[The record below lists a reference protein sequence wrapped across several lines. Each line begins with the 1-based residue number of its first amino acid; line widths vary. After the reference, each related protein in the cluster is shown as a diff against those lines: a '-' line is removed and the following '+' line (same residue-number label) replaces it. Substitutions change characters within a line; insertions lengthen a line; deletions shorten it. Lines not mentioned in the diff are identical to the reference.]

1 MHDKDKDKDKER
13 SHILLSCIYCC
24 WENASSNYLSR
35 FLSSQMC
42 KQLWDMSK
50 TPNSHKLWYLQEEKD
65 KQVLSARTK
74 NPEFLKTGGNNLQ
87 SQHFAAS
94 SSLYANIFK
103 FSRHIPDV
111 CYIFFVKLKIPL
123 DFDLISCENFMSE
136 TDTSKLRP
144 TFQFP
149 AFLKRFLYFFRN
161 YFQTFEWISGFC
173 S

>member
-1 MHDKDKDKDKER
+1 M
-13 SHILLSCIYCC
+13 
-24 WENASSNYLSR
+24 
-35 FLSSQMC
+35 
-42 KQLWDMSK
+42 
-50 TPNSHKLWYLQEEKD
+50 WYLQEEKD

-149 AFLKRFLYFFRN
+149 AFLKQFLYFFRLFSKFWMN
-161 YFQTFEWISGFC
+161 FRLLELIVSFWKPWSWIILPLYLCGIFNINAGSDSNFC
-173 S
+173 E

>member
-13 SHILLSCIYCC
+13 SHILLAGIYCC
-24 WENASSNYLSR
+24 CWKNSSSNHLSR
-35 FLSSQMC
+35 VLSSPMC
-42 KQLWDMSK
+42 KEIWNKLKNQ
-50 TPNSHKLWYLQEEKD
+50 NSHKLWYLQEEKD

-149 AFLKRFLYFFRN
+149 AFLKRFLYFV
-161 YFQTFEWISGFC
+161 
-173 S
+173 